1 MKFWPVIIFLLIS
14 SVRLSKMVE
23 IKGSFLYK
31 GKEVTYVNLSENVD
45 ICTDDPHVSFL
56 DQKNLIFVDAFLK
69 RNLELVENSVPILCT
84 SEEKLIF
91 YSSNFTI
98 WRLGHFLKVNILST
112 GNYFFFKFSLILF
125 LNIEKKL

>member
-1 MKFWPVIIFLLIS
+1 MAK
-14 SVRLSKMVE
+14 RLDAE
-23 IKGSFLYK
+23 ILKK
-31 GKEVTYVNLSENVD
+31 NVNLSENVD
-45 ICTDDPHVSFL
+45 ICTEDPHVSFL

-112 GNYFFFKFSLILF
+112 GSYYF
-125 LNIEKKL
+125 